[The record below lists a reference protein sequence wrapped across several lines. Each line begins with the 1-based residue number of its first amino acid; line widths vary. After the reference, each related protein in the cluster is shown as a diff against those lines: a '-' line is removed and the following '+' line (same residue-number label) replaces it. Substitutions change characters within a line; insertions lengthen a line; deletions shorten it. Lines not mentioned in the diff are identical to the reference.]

1 MLNRDGGYEILAMDA
16 QNKDV
21 NVNVIRSVWR
31 RMKKGHIK
39 VGDLQPEKDVKG
51 GDGVTGNSKPITGRT
66 GSTGTTSS
74 H

>member
-1 MLNRDGGYEILAMDA
+1 MEA
-16 QNKDV
+16 QNKDYNM
-21 NVNVIRSVWR
+21 NVVRSVWR

-39 VGDLQPEKDVKG
+39 VRDLQPQKDVKG
-51 GDGVTGNSKPITGRT
+51 GGGVTGNSKPITGGT